1 MLTKES
7 AIMRKWITLFI
18 VLLGAVAGWAQGAAE
33 AAKQTK
39 SSAQKKATAKGL
51 PAEAPTRQE
60 VLKLFDML
68 QISKTMELAIQAAKQ
83 QSNEMAEEL
92 IEEKAP
98 TATPEQKQQIR
109 QMVTEEMTQ
118 ALGPQ
123 AIREMMEATV
133 PVYQRHL
140 SKSDLQA
147 MMTFYSSPVGQKV
160 LREQPAMM
168 QESMKAAAGIQERI
182 ARGVF
187 LKIDERMERM
197 MHPEKEP
204 VK

>member
-1 MLTKES
+1 MNK
-7 AIMRKWITLFI
+7 AII
-18 VLLGAVAGWAQGAAE
+18 VLSMLLSAMPGLAQNAAP

-39 SSAQKKATAKGL
+39 SSAQKKPATAKAL
-51 PAEAPTRQE
+51 PADAPTRQE
-60 VLKLFDML
+60 VLKLFEML
-68 QISKTMELAIQAAKQ
+68 EISKTMELAIQAAKQ

-92 IEEKAP
+92 IQEKAP
-98 TATPEQKQQIR
+98 AATPEQKQQIR
-109 QMVTEEMTQ
+109 QMVNEEMAR
-118 ALGPQ
+118 ALGPS

-147 MMTFYSSPVGQKV
+147 MMAFYSSPVGQKV

-187 LKIDERMERM
+187 LKIDERMEQM
-197 MHPEKEP
+197 MHSDKEP
-204 VK
+204 PKQP

>member
-1 MLTKES
+1 
-7 AIMRKWITLFI
+7 MRKAIVVLS
-18 VLLGAVAGWAQGAAE
+18 VLLASLPALAQQGAAE
-33 AAKQTK
+33 AAKQQK
-39 SSAQKKATAKGL
+39 SKKTAAAL
-51 PAEAPTRQE
+51 PADAPTRQE
-60 VLKLFDML
+60 VLKLFEML
-68 QISKTMELAIQAAKQ
+68 EINKTMELAVQAAKE

-92 IEEKAP
+92 IQEKAP
-98 TATPEQKQQIR
+98 AATPEQKQQIR
-109 QMVTEEMTQ
+109 QMVNEEMEH
-118 ALGPQ
+118 ALGPS

-140 SKSDLQA
+140 SKSDLEA
-147 MMTFYSSPVGQKV
+147 MMAFYSSPVGKKV

-197 MHPEKEP
+197 LHPEKEP

>member
-1 MLTKES
+1 
-7 AIMRKWITLFI
+7 MRKSITLFI
-18 VLLGAVAGWAQGAAE
+18 VLLAAVPVLAQQGAAE

-39 SSAQKKATAKGL
+39 SNAQKKTGATKTL
-51 PAEAPTRQE
+51 PADAPTKQE
-60 VLKLFDML
+60 VLKLFEML
-68 QISKTMELAIQAAKQ
+68 EISKTMELAIQAAKQ

-92 IEEKAP
+92 IQEKAP
-98 TATPEQKQQIR
+98 AATPEQKQQIR
-109 QMVTEEMTQ
+109 QMVNEEMTR
-118 ALGPQ
+118 ALGPP

-147 MMTFYSSPVGQKV
+147 MMAFYSSPVGQKV

>member
-1 MLTKES
+1 
-7 AIMRKWITLFI
+7 MRKSITLFI
-18 VLLGAVAGWAQGAAE
+18 VLLGAVPVWAQGVAE

-39 SSAQKKATAKGL
+39 SNAQKKTGATKPLA
-51 PAEAPTRQE
+51 ADAPTRQE

-68 QISKTMELAIQAAKQ
+68 QINKTMEMAIQAAKQ

-147 MMTFYSSPVGQKV
+147 MITFYSSPVGQKV

-168 QESMKAAAGIQERI
+168 QESMRAAGGIQERI

-197 MHPEKEP
+197 MHPGKEP

>member
-1 MLTKES
+1 
-7 AIMRKWITLFI
+7 MRKSIALFI
-18 VLLGAVAGWAQGAAE
+18 VLLAAVPVLAQQGVAE

-39 SSAQKKATAKGL
+39 RNAQKKTGATKAL
-51 PAEAPTRQE
+51 PADAPTRQE

-68 QISKTMELAIQAAKQ
+68 QISKTMEMAIQAAKQ

-147 MMTFYSSPVGQKV
+147 MMAFYSSPVGQKV

-187 LKIDERMERM
+187 LKIDERMEEM
-197 MHPEKEP
+197 MHSDKQPPKQP
-204 VK
+204 

>member
-1 MLTKES
+1 
-7 AIMRKWITLFI
+7 MRKSITLFI
-18 VLLGAVAGWAQGAAE
+18 VLLAAVPVLAQQGAAE

-39 SSAQKKATAKGL
+39 SNAQKKTGATKAL
-51 PAEAPTRQE
+51 AADAPTRQE

-68 QISKTMELAIQAAKQ
+68 QINKTMEMAIQAAKQ

-140 SKSDLQA
+140 IKSDLQA
-147 MMTFYSSPVGQKV
+147 MITFYSSPVGQKV

-168 QESMKAAAGIQERI
+168 QESMRAAAGIQERI

-197 MHPEKEP
+197 MHPGKEP

>member
-1 MLTKES
+1 MKK
-7 AIMRKWITLFI
+7 AIIVLSVTLFAAP
-18 VLLGAVAGWAQGAAE
+18 VYAQQGAAE
-33 AAKQTK
+33 AAKQAK
-39 SSAQKKATAKGL
+39 SKKTAAL
-51 PAEAPTRQE
+51 PADAPTRQE
-60 VLKLFDML
+60 VLKLFEML

-92 IEEKAP
+92 IQEKAP
-98 TATPEQKQQIR
+98 DATPEQKQQIR
-109 QMVTEEMTQ
+109 QMVSEEMTH

-140 SKSDLQA
+140 SKSDLEA
-147 MMTFYSSPVGQKV
+147 MMAFYATPVGKKV

-168 QESMKAAAGIQERI
+168 QESMQAAAGIQERI